1 MADAYRYPLTR
12 ICLRTGSL
20 TLPLTLLGVFPE
32 RDDLVAY
39 DPEKDAEFALRV
51 EGRSVTG
58 LAPFFEAHDLDV
70 NDELSIRPLEDG
82 RFAFTAVVRPKRPDY
97 TRPDVVGKLLDAV
110 VETGVPMSEAEIRA
124 MHGDLPGGFPLRQAL
139 EREPRLALIDG
150 RWRPAPAPEAA
161 APARSAPEVARS
173 ERPVP
178 ASEPAR
184 TAERAAAPPE
194 IRGEPAPTPRGDR
207 ADAGNLPSVEEAAER
222 RLRARQSQ
230 EDSAARAE
238 VEAALEAQAARE
250 AEILELVRREELEGH
265 VGAVAS
271 ATPSASFDD
280 GLGEDATAS
289 EPAAERRRSRERL
302 AQHAEDDVR
311 QAARDRRREGHEEGQ
326 ESFGWDLPTPRGFR
340 FPWARKAPAKPA
352 AAKPEPVVSS
362 DPFRLDRLG
371 EPRPVDR
378 SAPPAT
384 RVTPSPRAGLFAE
397 GAALNSATLPPGD
410 PAKTKKARESFAR
423 LGYRVEGL
431 AHGQLMLHADLG
443 RRQERV
449 LVHVLPDGQ
458 RLDWAALLA
467 RRREAGAQQLAVVGD
482 HRDLHRLVSPAEL
495 AKATLWSWA
504 GIDRVVALAADL
516 PIGPFDLEPHFE
528 RDGLFEY
535 GLERF
540 ERAVARRVQERGTF
554 STVLERLASLKAPS
568 VFVLDDV
575 VGGGDVPR
583 DQALRV
589 LERLGEAPLHLVT
602 RVDSGEFCL
611 RYRVHDAL
619 DGLAAYATSLR
630 ARLPERQRARVRGV
644 DGGVDPIGAEELE
657 GAAAAPA
664 STAQAGP
671 GGSGVEPAAATS
683 DEREGERELVPVPAR
698 TAPKAERAQRLP
710 FAGPGLGDGDDEEDA
725 DAVDVSLVAIK
736 RGRGPKR

>member
-58 LAPFFEAHDLDV
+58 LEPFFAAHDLDV

-82 RFAFTAVVRPKRPDY
+82 RFAFTAIVRPKRPDY

-124 MHGDLPGGFPLRQAL
+124 THADLPGGFPLRQAL
-139 EREPRLALIDG
+139 EREPRLALVDG
-150 RWRPAPAPEAA
+150 RWRPAPAPASAA
-161 APARSAPEVARS
+161 TNA
-173 ERPVP
+173 ERPRATRGPSVPPRLPRTGADRGPRPDAAGAARRGGAGAARRRPDPSP
-178 ASEPAR
+178 ASK
-184 TAERAAAPPE
+184 
-194 IRGEPAPTPRGDR
+194 
-207 ADAGNLPSVEEAAER
+207 EAAER
-222 RLRARQSQ
+222 RRRARQAE
-230 EDSAARAE
+230 EDAAARAE
-238 VEAALEAQAARE
+238 VEAAIEAQAARE

-265 VGAVAS
+265 VGDGAAAVDA
-271 ATPSASFDD
+271 APARRR
-280 GLGEDATAS
+280 LGEETGESDAAG
-289 EPAAERRRSRERL
+289 ERRRSRERL

-311 QAARDRRREGHEEGQ
+311 QAARDRRRQGADEGQ

-340 FPWARKAPAKPA
+340 FPWSRKAPAKPA
-352 AAKPEPVVSS
+352 PAKPEPVVSN

-378 SAPPAT
+378 SAPPAA
-384 RVTPSPRAGLFAE
+384 RVTPSPRAGLFPE

-467 RRREAGAQQLAVVGD
+467 RRREAGGAAARGRRRPPRPPSAGLAGRARQGD
-482 HRDLHRLVSPAEL
+482 PL
-495 AKATLWSWA
+495 
-504 GIDRVVALAADL
+504 
-516 PIGPFDLEPHFE
+516 
-528 RDGLFEY
+528 
-535 GLERF
+535 
-540 ERAVARRVQERGTF
+540 
-554 STVLERLASLKAPS
+554 
-568 VFVLDDV
+568 V
-575 VGGGDVPR
+575 VGGPR
-583 DQALRV
+583 ARGRV
-589 LERLGEAPLHLVT
+589 GRRPADRTVRP
-602 RVDSGEFCL
+602 R
-611 RYRVHDAL
+611 
-619 DGLAAYATSLR
+619 AALR
-630 ARLPERQRARVRGV
+630 ARRPLRVRARALRTRRRAPRAGARHLL
-644 DGGVDPIGAEELE
+644 DG
-657 GAAAAPA
+657 
-664 STAQAGP
+664 
-671 GGSGVEPAAATS
+671 
-683 DEREGERELVPVPAR
+683 AR
-698 TAPKAERAQRLP
+698 TARGAQGAVGVR
-710 FAGPGLGDGDDEEDA
+710 PGR
-725 DAVDVSLVAIK
+725 
-736 RGRGPKR
+736 RGRGRRGAARPGACGSSSGSARRRCIW